1 MSRKTYVKMDEKLRK
16 IAESFKE
23 FKTYGGS
30 TDDDVLTE
38 EKLRKICYNQ

>member
-1 MSRKTYVKMDEKLRK
+1 MDEKLRK

-30 TDDDVLTE
+30 TDEDVLTIE
-38 EKLRKICYNQ
+38 EIEELENETEEENAKR